1 MGVRKVKVPERS
13 FVLRLP
19 EDQATALKE
28 LVDHGLE
35 KSMNGLIVK
44 IIGAFLTDLKKR
56 AHQMPKYNSGSSLSA
71 LIGLAIVIVGAAV
84 VIKIID
90 NATKK
95 RKAICPSC
103 KVDLPFKVERCPSC
117 GILLRW

>member
-35 KSMNGLIVK
+35 KSVNELIVK
-44 IIGAFLTDLKKR
+44 IVAAFLSDLKKR
-56 AHQMPKYNSGSSLSA
+56 AEP
-71 LIGLAIVIVGAAV
+71 
-84 VIKIID
+84 
-90 NATKK
+90 NAKK
-95 RKAICPSC
+95 
-103 KVDLPFKVERCPSC
+103 
-117 GILLRW
+117 